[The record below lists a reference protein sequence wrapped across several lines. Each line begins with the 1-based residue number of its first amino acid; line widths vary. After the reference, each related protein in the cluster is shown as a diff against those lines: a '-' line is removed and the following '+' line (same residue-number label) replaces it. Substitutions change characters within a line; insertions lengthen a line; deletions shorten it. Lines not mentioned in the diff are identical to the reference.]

1 MDTMEKEDRRFLWVL
16 LVGALTLALSLISI
30 WMSDIPTNRM
40 LVCVLWLT
48 LVVFVI
54 IAGVL
59 IWSYKAVDAAADMG
73 KC

>member
-1 MDTMEKEDRRFLWVL
+1 METIEKEDRRFLWIL
-16 LVGALTLALSLISI
+16 LVGVFTLALSLISI
-30 WMSDIPTNRM
+30 WMSDIPANRM
-40 LVCVLWLT
+40 LVCVLGVT
-48 LVVFVI
+48 LVAFVV